1 MIKGFLVTFLLCI
14 LTFLGCSNSQN
25 DKKIIKKHWDEALAQ
40 VSVRA
45 AEMQFDMRINRDVFC
60 IMGKTSDNSQT
71 KEKNDVISEF
81 SKRVISGFSK
91 RCEFYVAVEN
101 ETSALFTEIKKTGKL
116 PKTAYFFEALVFKE
130 ISQKT
135 GSILSNIYETIEIGI
150 FENIDDCAKFGGI
163 ARASGI
169 PTKACQEIDLLLN

>member
-1 MIKGFLVTFLLCI
+1 MIKGFLFTILLCI
-14 LTFLGCSNSQN
+14 LTFLGCSYSQN

-81 SKRVISGFSK
+81 SKRVI
-91 RCEFYVAVEN
+91 
-101 ETSALFTEIKKTGKL
+101 
-116 PKTAYFFEALVFKE
+116 
-130 ISQKT
+130 
-135 GSILSNIYETIEIGI
+135 
-150 FENIDDCAKFGGI
+150 
-163 ARASGI
+163 
-169 PTKACQEIDLLLN
+169 